1 MKALLFGANGQIGTE
16 LRAAWN
22 RGELLPVTRKEC
34 DLRDVDAIR
43 RTIRNASP
51 EVILN
56 AAAYTAVDRAE
67 TEIDEC
73 FVINAKAPEVMAEE
87 AKRRGAVMVH
97 YSTDYVFDGRKETS
111 YLETDDVHP
120 LNQYGRSKLEGES
133 NIQTSGAHHLILRT
147 SWVFSPHGQNF
158 VKTMLRL
165 GRERDRL
172 RVVDDQVGSP
182 TSAAAIARATT
193 RILREGKIRDEALG
207 LYHMTASGST
217 SWCGFAREIFLQ
229 GGLER
234 EPVVEAIGSEE
245 YPTPAQRPRNSCLSN
260 DKFASRFGFRLPD
273 WREQLGETLGTLTS
287 SPALNHKEKSHRH

>member
-1 MKALLFGANGQIGTE
+1 MKALLFGANGQVGTE

-34 DLRDVDAIR
+34 DLRDPDAIR
-43 RTIRNASP
+43 RAIRNASP

-73 FVINAKAPEVMAEE
+73 FVINAKAREVMAEE

-193 RILREGKIRDEALG
+193 RILRR
-207 LYHMTASGST
+207 
-217 SWCGFAREIFLQ
+217 R
-229 GGLER
+229 
-234 EPVVEAIGSEE
+234 
-245 YPTPAQRPRNSCLSN
+245 
-260 DKFASRFGFRLPD
+260 
-273 WREQLGETLGTLTS
+273 
-287 SPALNHKEKSHRH
+287 